1 QATASGFRLRGKLN
15 PDGTPTSYHFVYR
28 RAGEA
33 ECEDLPGCGS
43 STAEGGPLTGET
55 QQEVPAIEVTGLIPG
70 QTYIYSLIA
79 ENEHGTGRGGE
90 VAFTTAPARIITL
103 PGPGGAKGFPATPRP
118 APTMGLGAPASAP
131 TLAIS
136 AVRVLGEQVRL
147 TTRTSARGVLSV
159 SGPGVSSTSRP
170 LAAGV
175 HRVHIAISTRART
188 SLSEHRRTLLHLRLR
203 TASRTLSQTLAVR
216 L

>member
-1 QATASGFRLRGKLN
+1 
-15 PDGTPTSYHFVYR
+15 
-28 RAGEA
+28 
-33 ECEDLPGCGS
+33 
-43 STAEGGPLTGET
+43 
-55 QQEVPAIEVTGLIPG
+55 
-70 QTYIYSLIA
+70 
-79 ENEHGTGRGGE
+79 
-90 VAFTTAPARIITL
+90 
-103 PGPGGAKGFPATPRP
+103 
-118 APTMGLGAPASAP
+118 MGLGAPASAP